1 MAEGYH
7 DFVAAEVLTAAN
19 LEDYCQNQAVMRFAS
34 SATRDS
40 ALTSVKSEGMTAFLE
55 DSNTLTIYTG
65 SAWSTIGPV
74 HGGLISWSPSVVQ
87 LGAVTTTNVQSLYM
101 RVGRMVTAWFSVS
114 VTGSGTGANNVTIS
128 LPVTALGG
136 QTAVGT
142 ATIFDTSATARYK
155 GVAGLA
161 GPTVMT
167 IWAAGSAVAFLGIT
181 DFTAGL
187 AVGDT
192 LDGCVTYIAA
202 GDA

>member
-40 ALTSVKSEGMTAFLE
+40 ALTSVKTEGMTAFLE

-74 HGGLISWSPSVVQ
+74 HGGLISWTPSVVQ
-87 LGAVTTTNVQSLYM
+87 SGAVTTTNVSSLYS
-101 RVGRMVTAWFSVS
+101 RVGRMVTAWFSLS
-114 VTGSGTGANNVTIS
+114 VTGSGTGANTVTIS
-128 LPVTALGG
+128 LPVAPATNPG
-136 QTAVGT
+136 AVGT
-142 ATIFDTSATARYK
+142 ATIFDTSATARWK
-155 GVAGLA
+155 GVAAITSG
-161 GPTVMT
+161 TVA
-167 IWAAGSAVAFLGIT
+167 IWAASNAVAFFGVT

-187 AVGDT
+187 AAGDT
-192 LDGCVTYIAA
+192 LEGCVTYIASA
-202 GDA
+202 DA

>member
-87 LGAVTTTNVQSLYM
+87 SGAVTTTNAQSLYM
-101 RVGRMVTAWFSVS
+101 RVGRMVTAWFSLS

-128 LPVTALGG
+128 LPVTAL
-136 QTAVGT
+136 TNLPAVGT
-142 ATIFDTSATARYK
+142 ATIFDTSATTRWK
-155 GVAGLA
+155 GIASLTTGTTMA
-161 GPTVMT
+161 
-167 IWAAGSAVAFLGIT
+167 IWASGGNVAFLGTT

>member
-40 ALTSVKSEGMTAFLE
+40 ALTSVKTEGMTAFLE

-74 HGGLISWSPSVVQ
+74 HGGLISWTPSVVQ
-87 LGAVTTTNVQSLYM
+87 SGAVTTTNVSSLYS
-101 RVGRMVTAWFSVS
+101 RVGRMVTAWFSLS
-114 VTGSGTGANNVTIS
+114 VTGSGTGANTVTIS
-128 LPVTALGG
+128 LPVPPATNPG
-136 QTAVGT
+136 AVGT
-142 ATIFDTSATARYK
+142 ATIFDTSATARWK
-155 GVAGLA
+155 GVAAITSGTIA
-161 GPTVMT
+161 
-167 IWAAGSAVAFLGIT
+167 IWAASNAVAFFGVT

-187 AVGDT
+187 AAGDT
-192 LDGCVTYIAA
+192 LEGCVTYIASA
-202 GDA
+202 DA

>member
-40 ALTSVKSEGMTAFLE
+40 ALTSVKTEGMTAFLE

-74 HGGLISWSPSVVQ
+74 HGGLISWTPSVVQ
-87 LGAVTTTNVQSLYM
+87 SGAVTTTNVSSLYS
-101 RVGRMVTAWFSVS
+101 RVGRMVTAWFSLS
-114 VTGSGTGANNVTIS
+114 VTGSGTGANTVTIS
-128 LPVTALGG
+128 LPVPPATNPG
-136 QTAVGT
+136 AVGT
-142 ATIFDTSATARYK
+142 ATIFDTSATARWK
-155 GVAGLA
+155 GVAAITSG
-161 GPTVMT
+161 TVA
-167 IWAAGSAVAFLGIT
+167 IWAASNAVAFFGVT

-187 AVGDT
+187 AAGDT
-192 LDGCVTYIAA
+192 LEGCVTYIASA
-202 GDA
+202 DA

>member
-87 LGAVTTTNVQSLYM
+87 SGAVTTTNVQSLYM
-101 RVGRMVTAWFSVS
+101 RVGRMVTAWFSLS
-114 VTGSGTGANNVTIS
+114 VTGSGTATNNVTIS
-128 LPVTALGG
+128 LPVAALASLP
-136 QTAVGT
+136 AVGT
-142 ATIFDTSATARYK
+142 ATIFDTSATTRWK
-155 GVAGLA
+155 GIASLTTGTTMA
-161 GPTVMT
+161 
-167 IWAAGSAVAFLGIT
+167 IWASGGNVAFLGTT